1 MTKRGLMLAVTCA
14 ALALAGC
21 RSAPVMNVA
30 DAAVGVSLS
39 AQQLEQ
45 AIVAAGDALG
55 WQMRPTGPG
64 RIEGTLLLR
73 DHRAVVDINYS
84 PRSYSIRY
92 KDSSNLH
99 YDDGG
104 TIHRNYNRW
113 IENLDRA
120 IRVRVS

>member
-21 RSAPVMNVA
+21 RSAPVMNV
-30 DAAVGVSLS
+30 DAPVGVSLS

-84 PRSYSIRY
+84 PRAYSIRY

-99 YDDGG
+99 YDGG

>member
-30 DAAVGVSLS
+30 DAPVGVSLS

-84 PRSYSIRY
+84 PRAYSIRY

-99 YDDGG
+99 YDGGG